1 MCLGTTRTLWEA
13 SLACLLHCFKLA
25 DIPFIIDRDPR
36 NAGKADSIA
45 FMPSYNYPVEETF
58 EMATLTQA
66 RV

>member
-1 MCLGTTRTLWEA
+1 M
-13 SLACLLHCFKLA
+13 ACLLHCFKLA

>member
-1 MCLGTTRTLWEA
+1 M
-13 SLACLLHCFKLA
+13 ACLLHCLKLA

-36 NAGKADSIA
+36 NVGKAGSIA
-45 FMPSYNYPVEETF
+45 FMLSYNYPVEETF